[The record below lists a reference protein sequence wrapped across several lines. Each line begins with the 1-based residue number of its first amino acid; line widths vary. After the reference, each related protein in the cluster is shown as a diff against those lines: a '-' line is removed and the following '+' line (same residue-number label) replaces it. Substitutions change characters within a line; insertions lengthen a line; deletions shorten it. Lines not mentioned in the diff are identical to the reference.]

1 MQRILLFLSDVIIP
15 LFIVVILMAGLLNR
29 RNAYEDFV
37 KGARDGL
44 KTAVDI
50 LPTLAGLMVAV
61 GILRASGL
69 LDALAG
75 VLGNCVDRIGFPS
88 QLVPLAVV
96 RMFSSSAATGLLLDV
111 YEQFGTDSRL
121 GRIASVMM
129 SSSET
134 IFYTMSIYFMIV
146 KVKKTRWTLAGA
158 LVATVAGIMASVL
171 LVGGKKNMSGV
182 QNCKADIRNPLSLLA
197 YSCLLYTSMRRH
209 TICWGR

>member
-1 MQRILLFLSDVIIP
+1 MRTGCYKKQKGWRYYLYMQRILLFLSDVIIP

-134 IFYTMSIYFMIV
+134 IFYTMSIYFMTV

-158 LVATVAGIMASVL
+158 LVATVGRDHGQRVAGWVKEEYVRCAKL
-171 LVGGKKNMSGV
+171 
-182 QNCKADIRNPLSLLA
+182 
-197 YSCLLYTSMRRH
+197 
-209 TICWGR
+209 